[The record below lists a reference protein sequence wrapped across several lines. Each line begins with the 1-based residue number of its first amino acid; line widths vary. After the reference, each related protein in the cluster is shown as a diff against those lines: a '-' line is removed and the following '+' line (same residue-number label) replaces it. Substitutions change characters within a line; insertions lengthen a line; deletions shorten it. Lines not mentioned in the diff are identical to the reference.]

1 MANERPLRARLALPA
16 LLLALAVEPAGAE
29 LLKRSRL
36 QRPLPPFTVKRDLFA
51 ADEAPAPA
59 RDGERAQAQEQTL
72 QQSIA
77 EEIASSVSFEGIIL
91 KGGKPLALL
100 NVSGEYH
107 TVGEG
112 ETILDKIRILAIT
125 RERVTIEYDGQ
136 PYEIR
141 KKGEE

>member
-1 MANERPLRARLALPA
+1 LASERPVLSRLALPA
-16 LLLALAVEPAGAE
+16 LLLALAAEPAGAE

-36 QRPLPPFTVKRDLFA
+36 QRPLPPFTMKRDLFA
-51 ADEAPAPA
+51 GEEAPASA
-59 RDGERAQAQEQTL
+59 RDGERVQAREQTL

-77 EEIASSVSFEGIIL
+77 EEIASSLSFEGIIL

-112 ETILDKIRILAIT
+112 ETILDKIRILTIT

-136 PYEIR
+136 SFEIR